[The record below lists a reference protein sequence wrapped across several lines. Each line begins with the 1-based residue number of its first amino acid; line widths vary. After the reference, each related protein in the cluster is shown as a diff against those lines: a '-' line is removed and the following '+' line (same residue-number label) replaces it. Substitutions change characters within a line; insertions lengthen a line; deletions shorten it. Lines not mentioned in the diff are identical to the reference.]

1 MSGEKES
8 DVSLDRAAAL
18 RREHAEIVR
27 FCRRLGDEEWRA
39 PSAAPGWRVQDVV
52 AHLGGS
58 CHAIFT
64 PTSLKLLSS
73 KDIER
78 TNDVLVARRRDWEP
92 ARVLGEFER
101 WGRRLATLT
110 SVLSRTPVARVP
122 APLGELGRF
131 PAAVLLSSAFLFD
144 QHTHLR
150 HDIAPALGRPAPETD
165 GPRMSLVLEWMF
177 AVLGNQL
184 RAARPPW
191 LTRPI
196 SISLAGAGGGRWRI
210 GVDGGV
216 TAVGP
221 AVGTAAGAA
230 VGTAAGADVGTAAGA
245 DRDSVTHIAGAAA
258 EFPGWA
264 TLRAPWRER
273 DVRIEGDEA
282 LGAALLDHMNVV

>member
-1 MSGEKES
+1 VSGEKES
-8 DVSLDRAAAL
+8 GVTLDRAAAL

-27 FCRRLGDEEWRA
+27 FCRQLGDEEWRA

-101 WGRRLATLT
+101 WGRRLGTLT

-150 HDIAPALGRPAPETD
+150 HDIAPALGRPAPATD
-165 GPRMSLVLEWMF
+165 GLRMSLVLEWMF

-210 GVDGGV
+210 GGDGGITAVGGTAVGGDGGV
-216 TAVGP
+216 TAVGGT
-221 AVGTAAGAA
+221 AVGT
-230 VGTAAGADVGTAAGA
+230 
-245 DRDSVTHIAGAAA
+245 DRDSVTHIAGAAV

-264 TLRAPWRER
+264 THRAPWRER

-282 LGAALLDHMNVV
+282 LGTALLDHMNVV

>member
-1 MSGEKES
+1 MT
-8 DVSLDRAAAL
+8 LDRAAAL

-27 FCRRLGDEEWRA
+27 FCRQLGDEEWRA

-101 WGRRLATLT
+101 WGRRLGTLT

-150 HDIAPALGRPAPETD
+150 HDIAPALGRPAPATD
-165 GPRMSLVLEWMF
+165 GLRMSLVLEWMF

-216 TAVGP
+216 TAVGVTAVGGTAVGGTAVGGDGGVTAVGGT
-221 AVGTAAGAA
+221 AVGT
-230 VGTAAGADVGTAAGA
+230 
-245 DRDSVTHIAGAAA
+245 DRDSVTHIAGAAV

-264 TLRAPWRER
+264 THRAPWRER

-282 LGAALLDHMNVV
+282 LGTALLDHMNVV

>member
-1 MSGEKES
+1 VTKES
-8 DVSLDRAAAL
+8 VVSLDRPAAL

-27 FCRRLGDEEWRA
+27 FCRELGAEEWRA
-39 PSAAPGWRVQDVV
+39 PSAAPGWRVKDVV

-78 TNDVLVARRRDWEP
+78 TNDVLVEQRRDWEP

-101 WGRRLATLT
+101 WGRRLGTMT
-110 SVLSRTPVARVP
+110 SVLCRTPVARVP

-131 PAAVLLSSAFLFD
+131 PAAVLLSSAFVFD

-150 HDIAPALGRPAPETD
+150 HDIAPALGRPAPATD
-165 GPRMSLVLEWMF
+165 ELRMALVLEWMF

-184 RAARPPW
+184 RAARPTW

-196 SISLAGAGGGRWRI
+196 SISLAGVGGGRWRI
-210 GVDGGV
+210 GADGGV
-216 TAVGP
+216 SAAPDAGGYDAAHITGSAV
-221 AVGTAAGAA
+221 
-230 VGTAAGADVGTAAGA
+230 
-245 DRDSVTHIAGAAA
+245 
-258 EFPGWA
+258 EFPDWA
-264 TLRAPWRER
+264 TTRAPWRER

-282 LGAALLDHMNVV
+282 LAAALLDHLNVV

>member
-8 DVSLDRAAAL
+8 GVSLDRAAAL

-27 FCRRLGDEEWRA
+27 FCRQLGDEEWRA

-78 TNDVLVARRRDWEP
+78 TNDVLVARRRDWES
-92 ARVLGEFER
+92 ARV
-101 WGRRLATLT
+101 
-110 SVLSRTPVARVP
+110 
-122 APLGELGRF
+122 LGELGRF

-216 TAVGP
+216 TAVDTAVDRAVDTAVGP
-221 AVGTAAGAA
+221 AV
-230 VGTAAGADVGTAAGA
+230 GADVGTAAGA

>member
-1 MSGEKES
+1 VVYGEVGCTVTDDKES
-8 DVSLDRAAAL
+8 GVSLDRAAAM

-27 FCRRLGDEEWRA
+27 FCRQLGDEEWRA

-92 ARVLGEFER
+92 ARVLAEFER
-101 WGRRLATLT
+101 WGRRLGTLT

-150 HDIAPALGRPAPETD
+150 HDIAPALGP
-165 GPRMSLVLEWMF
+165 V
-177 AVLGNQL
+177 
-184 RAARPPW
+184 RA
-191 LTRPI
+191 
-196 SISLAGAGGGRWRI
+196 AGGGGSASTAESPRSARRWARRS
-210 GVDGGV
+210 
-216 TAVGP
+216 TRRWARRW
-221 AVGTAAGAA
+221 ARTGTASRTSPGPPSSSRGGPPTARRGGS
-230 VGTAAGADVGTAAGA
+230 GTCES
-245 DRDSVTHIAGAAA
+245 R
-258 EFPGWA
+258 A
-264 TLRAPWRER
+264 TKRSAPRCW
-273 DVRIEGDEA
+273 IT
-282 LGAALLDHMNVV
+282 